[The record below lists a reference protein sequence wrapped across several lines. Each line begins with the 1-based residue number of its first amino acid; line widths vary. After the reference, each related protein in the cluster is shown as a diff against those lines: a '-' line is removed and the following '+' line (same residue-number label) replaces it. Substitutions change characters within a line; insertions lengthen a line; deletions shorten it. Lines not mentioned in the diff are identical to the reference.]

1 MNDSV
6 IIVARLK
13 ALKIGRTALYLSSI
27 SWLSNEIC
35 SISVTAT
42 LSRTLVCYYFC
53 SIYFLR
59 LRRFSAGEYSAVPPS
74 VHKEASFNICLRDTF
89 MRTWGKVSVGKL
101 TVLGV
106 FSVPFTPGGHRHEVF
121 FDWLDKGLPQIRRF
135 VGKTNRM
142 GCRNRYLERFVR

>member
-35 SISVTAT
+35 SVSVTAT
-42 LSRTLVCYYFC
+42 LSRTLVCYFFC

-59 LRRFSAGEYSAVPPS
+59 LSRFSAGEYSAVPPS

-121 FDWLDKGLPQIRRF
+121 LIGWTKDYHKSGDLWGKLTGWV
-135 VGKTNRM
+135 VGIVIWNV
-142 GCRNRYLERFVR
+142 L